1 MTVPMPI
8 HNGSTLAFV
17 LYTVAMLAITLGI
30 FAWWA
35 LSRERQRGPALPLLL
50 IGGALSGL
58 VEPFLDNVVLVWW
71 PPEQP
76 LAAFEA
82 FGRTV
87 PWFVPI
93 GYAWF
98 CGGLLYF
105 AARIYAAGVR
115 PAQVWATLAVVAV
128 VDYVAIAATTWI
140 GIMGFYGDPPMNVG
154 GYPLWWAAIDGV
166 HVIFGGAVVLLL
178 APRLKGFGQLWLL
191 LVPTVVIAAAG
202 GAVGWPISTALNS
215 DWSAAGKW
223 VAAAVTMGIG
233 CAIVHLVAQTVSGP
247 NHWLGFDPGH
257 RWPLPSG
264 SEAKAHLPMEVHRGQ
279 GDRHRSGA

>member
-8 HNGSTLAFV
+8 HDGSTLAFA
-17 LYTVAMLAITLGI
+17 LYTAAMLAITLGL
-30 FAWWA
+30 FAWWGV
-35 LSRERQRGPALPLLL
+35 SRERQRGPALPLLL

-98 CGGLLYF
+98 CGALLYF

-115 PAQVWATLAVVAV
+115 PAQVWAIFAVVAV

-154 GYPLWWAAIDGV
+154 GYPLWWAAIDGA
-166 HVIFGGAVVLLL
+166 HVMFGGAVVLLL
-178 APRLKGFGQLWLL
+178 APRLRGFARLWLL
-191 LVPTVVIAAAG
+191 AVPTIVIAASG

-215 DWSAAGKW
+215 GWSAAGKW
-223 VAAAVTMGIG
+223 VAAAVTIGIG
-233 CAIVHLVAQTVSGP
+233 CAIVHLVAQAVSRP
-247 NHWLGFDPGH
+247 DHWLGFDPGT
-257 RWPLPSG
+257 RWPRPAAASDSR
-264 SEAKAHLPMEVHRGQ
+264 SEAKNPRVAGLSRQ
-279 GDRHRSGA
+279 T